1 MSFPLLKSIDPA
13 RLFQVQDGQNRE
25 VILLT
30 DTVPAGQTKQ
40 GQVSISS
47 AGPFHSLYMTGGF
60 ETLYDVGPG
69 VITDTGVNYL
79 SGQLIDSTGNRQ
91 LFNRKIP
98 LNLFLSPGR
107 QKSAN
112 SAAVATDPAG
122 NPLFYPVSFEYTW
135 KANSLILLDV
145 VNTSNT
151 ALSYWIAFHG
161 VRFSGYKK

>member
-1 MSFPLLKSIDPA
+1 MSFPISKNVDPEK
-13 RLFQVQDGQNRE
+13 LFSVQDSQNRE
-25 VILLT
+25 VVLLT

-60 ETLYDVGPG
+60 ETLSSVVG

-112 SAAVATDPAG
+112 SAAVATDPPG
-122 NPLFYPVSFEYTW
+122 NALFYPVPFEYTW
-135 KANSLILLDV
+135 RANSLILLDV

-151 ALSYWIAFHG
+151 PLSYWVAFHG
-161 VRFSGYKK
+161 VRFTHKLK